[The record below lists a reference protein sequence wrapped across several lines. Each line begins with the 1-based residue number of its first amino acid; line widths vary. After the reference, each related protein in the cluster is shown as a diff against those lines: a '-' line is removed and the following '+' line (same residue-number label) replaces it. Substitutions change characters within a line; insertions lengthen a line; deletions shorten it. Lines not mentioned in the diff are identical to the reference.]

1 MPRPTSLNI
10 VLNGVPKSVPVAD
23 GSEPLLFVLR
33 NKLDQVGPKIGC
45 GAEQCGVCTV
55 LVNGA
60 AVRACCA
67 EVKSVP
73 NGADVR
79 TLDGLADKGHG
90 HGHGKPARL
99 HALQRA
105 FIEEQAAQCAFCSNG
120 MIMSALAWLN
130 GRAARGERDV
140 PSDDEVKRFL
150 SGKGPGA
157 VSVTLCRCGAHLRI
171 VRAIQ
176 RAARDMRRG
185 DHFDRGRSN
194 DDDDDCY
201 DDDRSGPFKGGR

>member
-23 GSEPLLFVLR
+23 GSEPLLYVLR

-73 NGADVR
+73 GGADVR
-79 TLDGLADKGHG
+79 TLDGLAEKG
-90 HGHGKPARL
+90 HGHGKPKRL

-105 FIEEQAAQCAFCSNG
+105 FIEEQAAQCAFCANG

-140 PSDDEVKRFL
+140 PSDEEVKRFL

-176 RAARDMRRG
+176 RAAKDMRRG
-185 DHFDRGRSN
+185 GFDAGRP

-201 DDDRSGPFKGGR
+201 DDDRSGPFKGRA

>member
-10 VLNGVPKSVPVAD
+10 VLNGVAKSVPVAD

-33 NKLDQVGPKIGC
+33 NKLDQIGPKVGC

-60 AVRACCA
+60 AVRSCSA
-67 EVKSVP
+67 EVRSIP
-73 NGADVR
+73 GGADVR
-79 TLDGLADKGHG
+79 TLDGLAEDKHG
-90 HGHGKPARL
+90 RPKRL
-99 HALQRA
+99 HPLQRA
-105 FIEEQAAQCAFCSNG
+105 FIDEQAAQCAFCSNG

-130 GRAARGERDV
+130 GRASRGERDV
-140 PSDDEVKRFL
+140 PSDEEVKRFL

-176 RAARDMRRG
+176 RAAKDMRRG
-185 DHFDRGRSN
+185 DYFDRGRPE
-194 DDDDDCY
+194 DDDDCY
-201 DDDRSGPFKGGR
+201 DDDRSGPFRGRS

>member
-10 VLNGVPKSVPVAD
+10 VLNGVAKSVPVAD

-33 NKLDQVGPKIGC
+33 NKLDQIGPKIGC

-60 AVRACCA
+60 AVRSCSA
-67 EVKSVP
+67 EVKSIP
-73 NGADVR
+73 GGADVR
-79 TLDGLADKGHG
+79 TLDGLAANGHG
-90 HGHGKPARL
+90 RPTRL

-105 FIEEQAAQCAFCSNG
+105 FIDEQAAQCAFCANG

-176 RAARDMRRG
+176 RAAKDMRHG
-185 DHFDRGRSN
+185 GFDHGRP

-201 DDDRSGPFKGGR
+201 DDDRSGPFKGRS

>member
-1 MPRPTSLNI
+1 MPRSTSLNI
-10 VLNGVPKSVPVAD
+10 VLNGVPKSVPIAD
-23 GSEPLLFVLR
+23 GSEPLLLVLR
-33 NKLDQVGPKIGC
+33 NKLDQIGPKIGC

-67 EVKSVP
+67 EVKSIP
-73 NGADVR
+73 GGADVR
-79 TLDGLADKGHG
+79 TLDGLAEKG
-90 HGHGKPARL
+90 HGHGKPKRL

-105 FIEEQAAQCAFCSNG
+105 FIDEQAAQCAFCANG

-157 VSVTLCRCGAHLRI
+157 VSVALCRCGAHLRI

-176 RAARDMRRG
+176 RAAKDMRRG
-185 DHFDRGRSN
+185 DFDRGRP

-201 DDDRSGPFKGGR
+201 DDDRSGPFKGALK

>member
-1 MPRPTSLNI
+1 MPTPTSLNI
-10 VLNGVPKSVPVAD
+10 VLNGVAKSVPVAD

-33 NKLDQVGPKIGC
+33 NRLDQIGPKIGC
-45 GAEQCGVCTV
+45 GAQQCGVCTV

-60 AVRACCA
+60 AVRACMA
-67 EVKSVP
+67 EVHSIP
-73 NGADVR
+73 GGAEVL
-79 TLDGLADKGHG
+79 TLDGLAANGHG
-90 HGHGKPARL
+90 RVDRL

-105 FIEEQAAQCAFCSNG
+105 FIEEQAAQCGFCSNG

-130 GRAARGERDV
+130 GRGARGEHGV
-140 PSDDEVKRFL
+140 PSDEEVKHFL

-176 RAARDMRRG
+176 RAAKDMRHGDVDRDRRG
-185 DHFDRGRSN
+185 DEDDSN
-194 DDDDDCY
+194 DDD
-201 DDDRSGPFKGGR
+201 RSARSREHS

>member
-33 NKLDQVGPKIGC
+33 NKLDQIGPKIGC

-55 LVNGA
+55 LVNGR
-60 AVRACCA
+60 AVRSCSA
-67 EVKSVP
+67 EVQSIP
-73 NGADVR
+73 GGADVR

-90 HGHGKPARL
+90 QGRPKRL

-105 FIEEQAAQCAFCSNG
+105 FIDEQAAQCAFCSNG
-120 MIMSALAWLN
+120 MIMSALAWLE
-130 GRAARGERDV
+130 GRRERDV
-140 PSDDEVKRFL
+140 PSDEEVKRFL

-157 VSVTLCRCGAHLRI
+157 VAVTLCRCGAHLRI

-185 DHFDRGRSN
+185 DFDHGHS
-194 DDDDDCY
+194 DDDDCY
-201 DDDRSGPFKGGR
+201 DDDRSGPFKGRS

>member
-1 MPRPTSLNI
+1 MPRPTTLNI
-10 VLNGVPKSVPVAD
+10 VLNGVHKSVPVTD
-23 GSEPLLFVLR
+23 GSEPLLYVLR

-55 LVNGA
+55 LVNGR
-60 AVRACCA
+60 AVRSCCA
-67 EVKSVP
+67 EVQSIA
-73 NGADVR
+73 GGSEVR
-79 TLDGLADKGHG
+79 TLDGLAEKG
-90 HGHGKPARL
+90 HGHGKPERL

-120 MIMSALAWLN
+120 MIMSALAWLE
-130 GRAARGERDV
+130 ARRDRGV
-140 PSDDEVKRFL
+140 PSEDEVKAFL

-176 RAARDMRRG
+176 RAARDMRHG
-185 DHFDRGRSN
+185 GFDRGRP
-194 DDDDDCY
+194 DDDNDDCY

>member
-10 VLNGVPKSVPVAD
+10 VLNGTPRSVPVAD
-23 GSEPLLFVLR
+23 GSEPLLYVLR

-60 AVRACCA
+60 AVRSCCA
-67 EVKSVP
+67 EVKSIP
-73 NGADVR
+73 GGADVR
-79 TLDGLADKGHG
+79 TLDGLADNKQHG
-90 HGHGKPARL
+90 RPGRL

-105 FIEEQAAQCAFCSNG
+105 FIDEQAAQCAFCSNG
-120 MIMSALAWLN
+120 IIMSALAWLN
-130 GRAARGERDV
+130 SRAARGERDV

-157 VSVTLCRCGAHLRI
+157 VSVALCRCGAHLRI

-185 DHFDRGRSN
+185 DSDRGLH

-201 DDDRSGPFKGGR
+201 DHDRSGPFKGR

>member
-1 MPRPTSLNI
+1 MPRQTSLNI
-10 VLNGVPKSVPVAD
+10 VLNGVAKSVPVAD

-33 NKLDQVGPKIGC
+33 NKLDQIGPKIGC

-60 AVRACCA
+60 AVRSCTA
-67 EVKSVP
+67 EVKSIP
-73 NGADVR
+73 GGADVR
-79 TLDGLADKGHG
+79 TLDGLAEKE
-90 HGHGKPARL
+90 HGHGKPKRL
-99 HALQRA
+99 HPLQRA
-105 FIEEQAAQCAFCSNG
+105 FIEEQAAQCAFCANG

-157 VSVTLCRCGAHLRI
+157 VSVALCRCGAHLRI

-176 RAARDMRRG
+176 RAAKDMRRG
-185 DHFDRGRSN
+185 DFDRGRP

-201 DDDRSGPFKGGR
+201 DDDRSGPFRGRA

>member
-10 VLNGVPKSVPVAD
+10 VLNGVAKSVPVTD

-33 NKLDQVGPKIGC
+33 NKLDQIGPKVGC
-45 GAEQCGVCTV
+45 GAQQCGVCTV

-60 AVRACCA
+60 AVRACSA
-67 EVKSVP
+67 EVQSIP
-73 NGADVR
+73 GGAEVL
-79 TLDGLADKGHG
+79 TLDGLAENKRGG
-90 HGHGKPARL
+90 PLRL

-105 FIEEQAAQCAFCSNG
+105 FVEEQAAQCGFCSNG

-130 GRAARGERDV
+130 GRSGRGEHGV
-140 PSDDEVKRFL
+140 PSDAEVKRFL

-176 RAARDMRRG
+176 RAAKDMHRG
-185 DHFDRGRSN
+185 DFDRGRP
-194 DDDDDCY
+194 DDDDDHY
-201 DDDRSGPFKGGR
+201 DDDRSGPFKGRA

>member
-1 MPRPTSLNI
+1 MPRSTSLNI
-10 VLNGVPKSVPVAD
+10 MLNGVPKSVPVAD

-33 NKLDQVGPKIGC
+33 NKLDQFGPKIGC

-60 AVRACCA
+60 AVRACTA
-67 EVKSVP
+67 EVGSIP
-73 NGADVR
+73 GGADVR
-79 TLDGLADKGHG
+79 TLDGLAVNAHG
-90 HGHGKPARL
+90 TTRRL

-105 FIEEQAAQCAFCSNG
+105 FIEEQAAQCGFCTNG

-176 RAARDMRRG
+176 RAAQDMRRG
-185 DHFDRGRSN
+185 DFDRGRDG
-194 DDDDDCY
+194 DDDEGHEH
-201 DDDRSGPFKGGR
+201 DRGGPFKGRS

>member
-1 MPRPTSLNI
+1 MPRPTQLNI
-10 VLNGVPKSVPVAD
+10 MLNGTPKSVPVTD

-45 GAEQCGVCTV
+45 GAQQCGVCTV

-60 AVRACCA
+60 PIRACCA
-67 EVKSVP
+67 EVQSIP
-73 NGADVR
+73 GGADVR
-79 TLDGLADKGHG
+79 TLDGLAEKGHG
-90 HGHGKPARL
+90 NGKPRL

-130 GRAARGERDV
+130 GRAGRGERDV

-157 VSVTLCRCGAHLRI
+157 VAVTLCRCGAHLRI

-176 RAARDMRRG
+176 RAAKEMRRG
-185 DHFDRGRSN
+185 EHFDRGRP
-194 DDDDDCY
+194 DDDDCY
-201 DDDRSGPFKGGR
+201 DDDRSGPFKGRS

>member
-1 MPRPTSLNI
+1 MSRPTSLNI
-10 VLNGVPKSVPVAD
+10 VLNGVAKSVPVAD

-33 NKLDQVGPKIGC
+33 NKLDQIGPKIGC

-60 AVRACCA
+60 AVRSCSA
-67 EVKSVP
+67 EVGSIP
-73 NGADVR
+73 GGAHVH
-79 TLDGLADKGHG
+79 TLDGLAENKHG
-90 HGHGKPARL
+90 RPTRL

-140 PSDDEVKRFL
+140 PSDEEVKRFL

-157 VSVTLCRCGAHLRI
+157 VAVTLCRCGAHLRI

-176 RAARDMRRG
+176 RAAKDMRHGGFERG
-185 DHFDRGRSN
+185 HP

>member
-10 VLNGVPKSVPVAD
+10 VLNGVAKSVPVAD
-23 GSEPLLFVLR
+23 GSEPLLLVLR
-33 NKLDQVGPKIGC
+33 NKLDQIGPKIGC

-67 EVKSVP
+67 EVQSIP
-73 NGADVR
+73 GGADVR
-79 TLDGLADKGHG
+79 TLDGLAEKG
-90 HGHGKPARL
+90 HGHGKPKRL

-105 FIEEQAAQCAFCSNG
+105 FIEEQAAQCAFCANG

-130 GRAARGERDV
+130 GRAGRGERDA
-140 PSDDEVKRFL
+140 PSDEEVKRFL

-185 DHFDRGRSN
+185 DSFERGRP

-201 DDDRSGPFKGGR
+201 DDDRSGPFKGR